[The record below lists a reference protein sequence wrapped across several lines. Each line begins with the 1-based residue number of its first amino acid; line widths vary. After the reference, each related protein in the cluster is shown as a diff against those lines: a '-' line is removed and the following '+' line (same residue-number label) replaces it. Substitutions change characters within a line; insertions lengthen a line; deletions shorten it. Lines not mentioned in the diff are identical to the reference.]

1 MENTDPMSFLHSN
14 IFKIIY
20 IYTYIYDYTSP
31 PYIHLVSIKYTSRFL
46 NLQLKNNCIQTNKD
60 THEAMN
66 EMSLWPH
73 ISDAYN
79 NTGMTI

>member
-20 IYTYIYDYTSP
+20 IYISEY
-31 PYIHLVSIKYTSRFL
+31 RFL

-60 THEAMN
+60 THEAMK

>member
-14 IFKIIY
+14 IFKKDIKN
-20 IYTYIYDYTSP
+20 YTSP